1 MQEFMEAG
9 YELVKDDSVK
19 VGDKKVNKSS
29 SEGSLSQVSVG
40 QGQKAFVVRIK
51 KEWYEEDQAAK
62 QLRVDELENSTKAKA
77 LDGTYGKLEITRS

>member
-1 MQEFMEAG
+1 
-9 YELVKDDSVK
+9 VK

-51 KEWYEEDQAAK
+51 KEWYDEDQATK